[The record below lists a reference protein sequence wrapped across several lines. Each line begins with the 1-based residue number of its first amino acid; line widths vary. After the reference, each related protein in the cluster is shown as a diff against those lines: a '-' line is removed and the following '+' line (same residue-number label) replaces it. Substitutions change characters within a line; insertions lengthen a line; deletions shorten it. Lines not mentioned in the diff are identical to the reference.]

1 MIGYTLDNF
10 ITHSYDDIIVDH
22 DKINNFNFFL
32 KGNNV
37 LKENNY

>member
-10 ITHSYDDIIVDH
+10 ITHSYDNIIVDH
-22 DKINNFNFFL
+22 DKINNFKKNL
-32 KGNNV
+32 KGNNS